1 MCTPG
6 ASNEYVHYELFV
18 VAKLEKKISWKK
30 SLSKASEK

>member
-18 VAKLEKKISWKK
+18 VAKLEKKNLLKKISQ
-30 SLSKASEK
+30 